1 MFYLQKLV
9 ASPTSVIRRMSTFKQ
24 TPLLQKGF
32 GVHWQNMHIKE
43 RVINTEKSIAVL
55 AICTAAIMLPSPAT
69 IPGVTELDC
78 CNSFEEPFDSH

>member
-1 MFYLQKLV
+1 
-9 ASPTSVIRRMSTFKQ
+9 MSTYKQ
-24 TPLLQKGF
+24 TSPLS

-43 RVINTEKSIAVL
+43 RVINTEKSLAVL
-55 AICTAAIMLPSPAT
+55 AIATAAIMLPSPAT